1 MKYNYFKT
9 LLCLIF
15 SISAFSQS
23 NKMDI
28 KAAFNIESKTIAIE
42 QTIEYYNSTNTA
54 LSVIY
59 LNDWSHSYSAKDTP
73 LAERFADEFKNT
85 FHFAKNEDRG
95 FTAITSI
102 QQNTS
107 NVDYSRLEQFPD
119 VLKVTLNTPLRPNS
133 SYTLKLNYTVQVPN
147 DKFTRYGI
155 TGDDD
160 YNLRY
165 WYITPAVY
173 DGKWHYFSNKN
184 LDDAYVPKAKLYLDI
199 EYPENYSLI
208 SELNTIGTI
217 TKDGKKRTTLE
228 GSNRINSKLFLNKVN
243 TYNTVETDFFS
254 VQSNIDTEGL
264 SGPKVAIATDK
275 VAEFITR
282 NLGYYP
288 HDKVLLTKID
298 YKKSPIYGIN
308 QLPDFVRP
316 FSDEFQYELKILKT
330 TLHNYLENTL
340 LINPRK
346 DQWLLDGIQIYYL
359 MKYVEEYYPN
369 MKLLGNLANIWGVRA
384 FHAADL
390 NFNDQYN
397 FLYLHMARTNI
408 DQPLTMPKDSLLKFN
423 KNISNKYKAGVGL
436 RYLDDYINSD
446 IMESTILEFLKES
459 KLKPVTSKDFKSLI
473 ESKTKKDISWF
484 FNDYLATSSK
494 IDYKIQKVKKGNDS
508 IRITLQ
514 NKRDNVMPV
523 SLFTLKNDSIV
534 SKQWIEGFRDSKTVT
549 IPDSDVDRLVLN
561 YDQVVP
567 EFNMR
572 NNWKSTKGFL
582 ANNKPLQF
590 RLFKDVEDPNFNQIF
605 FMPEA
610 DYNFYDGFSPG
621 LKLYNKTLLTKNL
634 LYKISPKY
642 AIKSKQI
649 VGSASISYTDRRENT
664 DNNYIKYGLS
674 GEYFNYAPDLSYTS
688 FTPFVN
694 FRFRDHKNLR
704 DNKRSSLTLRY
715 VNIDR
720 QVDPTGE
727 FETDGEPKYSVFNAN
742 FRKSNPNL
750 KNFSSWS
757 TDLQLA
763 KDFGKVSATLEFRKL
778 TENNRQYNL
787 RVFTG
792 TFLYNRTFEDSN
804 FFSFALDRPTDYL
817 FDYNYL
823 GRTEE
828 TGLLSQQLI
837 IAEGGFKSQLE
848 TPFASQWITTVN
860 TSTTI
865 WRYIMAYGDI
875 GVLNSHGSSPNFVYD
890 TGIRL
895 NLVEDYF
902 ELYLPVYS
910 NLGWEIAQPN
920 YDRSIRFIVT
930 LSPKTLLSLFTRRW
944 Y

>member
-1 MKYNYFKT
+1 
-9 LLCLIF
+9 
-15 SISAFSQS
+15 
-23 NKMDI
+23 MDI

-54 LSVIY
+54 LNVIY

-102 QQNTS
+102 QQNTV
-107 NVDYSRLEQFPD
+107 NVDYSRLKQFPD
-119 VLKVTLNTPLRPNS
+119 VLKVTLNTPLQPNS
-133 SYTLKLNYTVQVPN
+133 AYTLKLKYTVQVPN

-155 TGDDD
+155 TGEGD

-173 DGKWHYFSNKN
+173 DGEWHYFSNKN

-199 EYPENYSLI
+199 EYPESFSLI

-228 GSNRINSKLFLNKVN
+228 GSSRVNSKLFLNKVD
-243 TYNTVETDFFS
+243 TYKTVVTDFFS

-264 SGPKVAIATDK
+264 PDPKVAIATDK
-275 VAEFITR
+275 VAGFITR

-316 FSDEFQYELKILKT
+316 FSDTFQYELKILKT

-346 DQWLLDGIQIYYL
+346 DQWLLDGIQVYYL

-446 IMESTILEFLKES
+446 IMESTILEFLKNT
-459 KLKPVTSKDFKSLI
+459 KLKPTNSKDFKTLI
-473 ESKTKKDISWF
+473 ESKTNKDISWF
-484 FNDYLATSSK
+484 FKDYLATSSK
-494 IDYKIQKVKKGNDS
+494 IDYKIQKVKKVDDS
-508 IRITLQ
+508 IKITLQ
-514 NKRDNVMPV
+514 NKRDNLMPV
-523 SLFTLKNDSIV
+523 SLFTLKNDSII
-534 SKQWIEGFRDSKTVT
+534 SKQWIEGFEGNKTIT
-549 IPDSDVDRLVLN
+549 IPNDNDVDRLALN

-582 ANNKPLQF
+582 GNNKPLQF
-590 RLFKDVEDPNFNQIF
+590 RLFKDVEDPNYNQIF

-610 DYNFYDGFSPG
+610 SYNFYDGFSPG
-621 LKLYNKTLLTKNL
+621 VKLYNKTLLTKNL
-634 LYKISPKY
+634 LYKVSPKY
-642 AIKSKQI
+642 AIKSKQV

-742 FRKSNPNL
+742 FKKSNPNL

-865 WRYIMAYGDI
+865 WRYIMAYGDV
-875 GVLNSHGSSPNFVYD
+875 GVMNSHGSSPNFVYD